1 MNFST
6 TRYLQLQPCF
16 KKYFHNTWMLF
27 ITIQII
33 KRWYVLDK
41 GATVPAEISIG
52 NLQAPF
58 PLLQRLI
65 NTKNTTADSLSL
77 SPKTQFASFRK
88 KCELHK
94 NHMYLPR
101 ALGKDVL
108 SFEIISTDASS
119 RSELMKLAQVCQ
131 HNWYFN

>member
-41 GATVPAEISIG
+41 GATVPTETSIG

-58 PLLQRLI
+58 SPTPEI
-65 NTKNTTADSLSL
+65 N
-77 SPKTQFASFRK
+77 
-88 KCELHK
+88 
-94 NHMYLPR
+94 
-101 ALGKDVL
+101 
-108 SFEIISTDASS
+108 
-119 RSELMKLAQVCQ
+119 
-131 HNWYFN
+131 